1 MRKNLQN
8 SIFYKL
14 YLYYNLFYRH
24 KAFKTRESYSQDK
37 EDLFINEYFRDI
49 KNGFYIDIG
58 AYHPIRYSNTALLYN
73 RGWQGVNIDMNQT
86 SIDLFNIAR
95 KRDINICAA
104 VSSSSKFVTQF
115 IDHRFSPVN
124 TIDEKFSKSIS
135 KKLLL
140 KRFSEKKVQTQ
151 TFEKLIKDNKLEI
164 KKIEFLNIDVES
176 HDFEVLQGINLT
188 SLEPKLICIELENSQ
203 LNSNDQKI
211 ENYLE
216 KYDYYLIKKTGLNG
230 IFKKN

>member
-58 AYHPIRYSNTALLYN
+58 SYHPIRYSNTALLYN

-115 IDHRFSPVN
+115 INR
-124 TIDEKFSKSIS
+124 
-135 KKLLL
+135 
-140 KRFSEKKVQTQ
+140 
-151 TFEKLIKDNKLEI
+151 
-164 KKIEFLNIDVES
+164 
-176 HDFEVLQGINLT
+176 
-188 SLEPKLICIELENSQ
+188 
-203 LNSNDQKI
+203 
-211 ENYLE
+211 
-216 KYDYYLIKKTGLNG
+216 
-230 IFKKN
+230 